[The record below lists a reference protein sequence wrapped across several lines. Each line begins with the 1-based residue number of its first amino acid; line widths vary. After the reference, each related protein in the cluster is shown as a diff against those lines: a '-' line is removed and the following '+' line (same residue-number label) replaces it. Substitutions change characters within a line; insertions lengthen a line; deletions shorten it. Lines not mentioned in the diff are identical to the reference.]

1 MTNADQVDV
10 QVERFLS
17 LAVHQQASAKVQ
29 TWSTSS
35 GYNDRLP
42 LNCEMR
48 ANFASSFRKNVERN
62 HALASKA
69 IRHDEVVVR
78 LALQHPNS

>member
-42 LNCEMR
+42 
-48 ANFASSFRKNVERN
+48 
-62 HALASKA
+62 
-69 IRHDEVVVR
+69 
-78 LALQHPNS
+78 